1 MNVHTT
7 EPISPRLLANIK
19 SAVELYVTS
28 ASVNSTVG
36 SQIKVNPEMI
46 YASGLLIV
54 KYKFGEIEIA
64 HASSAIEILS
74 LRRIDTYLDQLYGL
88 GKAFVQDIVAMHE
101 KLPHPDFAIALWEE
115 GIGIGGEW

>member
-1 MNVHTT
+1 
-7 EPISPRLLANIK
+7 
-19 SAVELYVTS
+19 
-28 ASVNSTVG
+28 VNSTVG
-36 SQIKVNPEMI
+36 SLIKVNPEMI

-64 HASSAIEILS
+64 HASSIDEVLLLRCIDSYLS
-74 LRRIDTYLDQLYGL
+74 TLYGL
-88 GKAFVQDIVAMHE
+88 GKAFVQDIVAMYE